1 VSGKDERGGAQAF
14 MMELVQDESR
24 WNAIVSGLPQAHIL
38 QTWQWGQVKARLGWK
53 MLPYAWRSAQGELCA
68 AALVLQRTIP
78 SGGFSPRLRL
88 FYVPRGPML
97 DWSNPLLREC
107 VLDDLKQLAQRQG
120 AIFIKIDPE
129 VSLGTGVPGTP
140 EAVDDP
146 RGAGLLASLKARGW
160 LFSDEQIQF
169 RNTVLIDLAPPEEA
183 LLNRM
188 KQKTRYNIHLAGRKG
203 VTVRSAGLSDL
214 PMLFKMYAETS
225 LRDGFVIRDQAYYE
239 YTWGTMLQSQMAD
252 ILVAE
257 VEGQANSAVVV
268 FRFAGKAWYLNGMS
282 RDLHRE
288 KMPNYLLQWEAM
300 RRAKAAGCLVYDLW
314 GAPDAFDESDPLWGV
329 FRFKEGL
336 GGIVLRTPGAWDY
349 PVRPWLYQ
357 LYTRTLPRLLD
368 VMRRRGR
375 QKTRNRL
382 GG

>member
-1 VSGKDERGGAQAF
+1 VSGKVESGLGQALK
-14 MMELVQDESR
+14 MELVQDASR
-24 WNAIVSGLPQAHIL
+24 WNAIVAGLPQAHIL
-38 QTWQWGQVKARLGWK
+38 QTWQWGQVKTRLGWK
-53 MLPYAWRSAQGELCA
+53 MLPYAWRSPRGEVCA

-78 SGGFSPRLRL
+78 SRGFSARLRL

-97 DWSNPLLREC
+97 DWSDPVLREC
-107 VLDDLKQLAQRQG
+107 VLDDLQTLARRQG

-129 VSLGTGVPGTP
+129 VCLGMGVPGTP
-140 EAVDDP
+140 EAADDP
-146 RGAGLLASLKARGW
+146 RGVGMLASLKERGW
-160 LFSDEQIQF
+160 LFSDEQVQF
-169 RNTVLIDLAPPEEA
+169 RNTVLIDLALPEET
-183 LLNRM
+183 LLSRM

-203 VTVRSAGLSDL
+203 VTVRAAGLSDL
-214 PMLFKMYAETS
+214 SMLFKMYAETS
-225 LRDGFVIRDQAYYE
+225 IRDGFVIRDQAYYE
-239 YTWGTMLQSQMAD
+239 YTWGTMLQDQMAD

-257 VEGQANSAVVV
+257 VEGQAVAAVVV

-300 RRAKAAGCLVYDLW
+300 RRAKAAGCRVYDLW
-314 GAPDAFDESDPLWGV
+314 GAPDQLDETDPMWGV

-336 GGIVLRTPGAWDY
+336 GGVVLRTPGAWDY
-349 PVRPWLYQ
+349 PVRPWLYR

-375 QKTRNRL
+375 QQTRNIV
-382 GG
+382 G